1 MKLLSHFPAIGV
13 SNTYILGSRD
23 GGKAILIDPGRFDV
37 TLLDLIENNN
47 FDISTVLVTHD
58 HENHIKGLR
67 TLMKIYNPVI
77 IAGNDEIAGFRTRPV
92 DGGMKID
99 QSGFPVE
106 IINVEGHSSDS
117 RVFKVG
123 PYIFT
128 GDILSAG
135 RIGSSP
141 SSYSRELL
149 IHSIRDRLVSLD
161 EDLLILPGHGP
172 PTTISAEIRWNPDL
186 RDEHRDSA
194 D

>member
-13 SNTYILGSRD
+13 SNTYIIGSQD
-23 GGKAILIDPGRFDV
+23 GGNAILIDPGRFDV

-47 FDISTVLVTHD
+47 FDITTVLITHD

-77 IAGNDEIAGFRTRPV
+77 IAGNAEVAGFKTKPV
-92 DGGMKID
+92 SDGMKID
-99 QSGFPVE
+99 QSGFLVE

-141 SSYSRELL
+141 TSYSRDLL
-149 IHSIRDRLVSLD
+149 IHSIKERIISLN

-172 PTTISAEIRWNPDL
+172 PTTISAEIRWNPAL
-186 RDEHRDSA
+186 REVNQN
-194 D
+194 